1 MLDNAEG
8 CLERSIL
15 NLMVISE
22 EGKGGGR
29 AHVMR
34 FLLFFRVVKL
44 SDYIYK
50 KQRQH
55 RRHQNFLGKKYKN
68 IALNIS

>member
-29 AHVMR
+29 GHVMR

-44 SDYIYK
+44 SDYIYCIQIEEK
-50 KQRQH
+50 SKGG
-55 RRHQNFLGKKYKN
+55 LV
-68 IALNIS
+68 